1 MDRPFYRLAPERRQQ
16 EPPAEP
22 LILLADDDPALT
34 LWLERLLGS
43 IGCRSVRGTDGR
55 EALAMFRLHHP
66 DLVVLDI
73 AMPGLDGVAVCQ
85 AIKRDPTGEQTPVI
99 LISSSAGTENRLRAI
114 AAGADDF
121 FPKPINPD
129 RLAARVRAL
138 IDRQAADELDAAEA
152 VLFSLALAVES
163 RDASTAG
170 HCHRLSALASSLGR
184 RLGLPPPE
192 VLALRRAGMLHDI
205 GKVSIPDSILLKS
218 GPLTPDE
225 RRVMEQHPVIGER
238 ICQPLPS
245 LRLAL
250 PIIRHHHERL
260 DGSGYPDG
268 LRGDEIP
275 RTARILQVAD
285 IYDAL
290 TSQRPYRAEMAPAAA
305 LAILTEERA
314 ADRLDPAAFAGLCEM
329 LAEAGS
335 GIEPPR

>member
-1 MDRPFYRLAPERRQQ
+1 MDRAFHLTAPDE
-16 EPPAEP
+16 
-22 LILLADDDPALT
+22 
-34 LWLERLLGS
+34 
-43 IGCRSVRGTDGR
+43 
-55 EALAMFRLHHP
+55 
-66 DLVVLDI
+66 
-73 AMPGLDGVAVCQ
+73 
-85 AIKRDPTGEQTPVI
+85 
-99 LISSSAGTENRLRAI
+99 
-114 AAGADDF
+114 
-121 FPKPINPD
+121 
-129 RLAARVRAL
+129 RAL
-138 IDRQAADELDAAEA
+138 IDREAADELDAAEA

-184 RLGLPPPE
+184 RLGLPAPE

-218 GPLTPDE
+218 GPLTREE

-268 LRGDEIP
+268 LRDDQIP
-275 RTARILQVAD
+275 RTARILQVVD

-290 TSQRPYRAEMAPAAA
+290 TSHRPYRDEMAPEAA
-305 LAILTEERA
+305 LDILGREMA
-314 ADRLDPAAFAGLCEM
+314 AHRLDPAALAGLREM
-329 LAEAGS
+329 LSEAGS
-335 GIEPPR
+335 RTEPPR